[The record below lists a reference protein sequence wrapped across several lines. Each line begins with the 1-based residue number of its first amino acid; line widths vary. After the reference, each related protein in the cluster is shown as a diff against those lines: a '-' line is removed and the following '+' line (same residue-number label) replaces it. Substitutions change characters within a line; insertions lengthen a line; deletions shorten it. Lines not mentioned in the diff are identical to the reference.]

1 MTHGDQIIQDPA
13 PGKRLVRFCGDLLK
27 LTLQLPGSQ
36 AGSAWV
42 RTNIGHASVIRNEII
57 REVEEKK
64 TPLGKAWFDLPM
76 QRLDDRRFV
85 VTLPLC
91 EAGHFEAKCYFLKEG
106 ESQPTWP
113 PGPNT
118 AINVD
123 SADACCA
130 NIIYNAFVRQ
140 FGPNK
145 AGRQALSSS
154 DAQCVQNLDSSG
166 YTVIP
171 PSGTFRDLV
180 AELDFIIGELG
191 CRLLMLLPIHPT
203 PTTYGRMGRFGS
215 PYAALSF
222 TEVDPA
228 LAEFDPHATPLEQFI
243 ELVDAVHQRNAK
255 ILIDIAINHTGWAAR
270 LHETHPQWLVRSPE
284 GRIQVPGAWGVAWE
298 DLTKLNY
305 SQPELWQYMADVFLK
320 WCQRGV
326 DGFRCDAGYMI
337 PQKAWRY
344 IVAKVRTQFPD
355 VTFLLEG
362 LGGKIS
368 VTRDLLNSANLNW
381 AYSELF
387 QNYDRAQI
395 EHYLTEAIDI
405 SSKDGITV
413 HFAETHDNLRLAK
426 KSETYARMR
435 TALCALSSHNGAF
448 GFANGVEW
456 LATEKINVHDAAS
469 LNWGAATHQI
479 AEIRRLNHLLKI
491 HPAFHE
497 EVALSM
503 HQQNEGNYIV
513 LLRHHRPS
521 GKKLLLVVNLDTEN
535 RTVATWDPASTG
547 LDPAVFYDLLTGN
560 TIEAA
565 TSDGLHT
572 LQLEPGQVL
581 CLSTRAEEL
590 DPAGHYPEQPFALS
604 ERIEFQR
611 LSAKALEIVS
621 FYRGIEHFTHFDRAQ
636 AVHQLK
642 EDPLTFCKQHVSE
655 GGPPRVITWLWPQD
669 LRREVM
675 IPPGHFLLISADCA
689 FRARLADGNRTLAT
703 EPSLPTDE
711 GNHFVLFLPPA
722 VPQTMQRC
730 TLSLSVYDQ
739 AQPSG
744 CRHAEGHVVLLPAVK
759 DLPIKQVYDHSDL
772 LDEAFSFLATNG
784 RGAMLHSPVAWN
796 KLDSRYDGLLAA
808 NLHPDVP
815 EDRWIMFSR
824 CRAWVVYQGYSQA
837 LNMDCLEKFQT
848 STDGSGSW
856 QYHVPTGQGE
866 NVLLTVRMTMLV
878 GQNSVLLHFFRHP
891 AKDRPQ
897 RLADSE
903 PVEIILRP
911 DIENRSFHA
920 ATKAYQGPEKQW
932 PQAVSALSNGFDFT
946 PAADHQL
953 RIQMDEAVFITQ
965 PEWLYMIHRRQDAR
979 RGHDPDSDLFSPGYL
994 RVKVEGNQSVTLRAT
1009 AGNAQDISKAGA
1021 SVEDSITAPFATEE
1035 DTHIAASEMLNRSL
1049 DHYVVRRGDLKSVI
1063 AGYPWFLDWGRD
1075 ALIFV
1080 RGLVAAGK
1088 TAQARDI
1095 LIQFARFEK
1104 NGTLPN
1110 MIQAE
1115 SDANRSTSDAP
1126 LWLLTAS
1133 ADWVRAKDDDELL
1146 TTDCGGRSMRQILI
1160 SIGRSLKKGALN
1172 GVHMDPQSG
1181 LIFSPTHFSWMDT
1194 NHPAG
1199 TPRQGYPI
1207 EIQALWYKALSFL
1220 AEIDP
1225 TKSRQQWRQLAE
1237 QVQHSILQYFWQPE
1251 LAFLSDCLHA
1261 TPGQAARDAVADDA
1275 LRPNQLLAITLG
1287 AITDRVKCQGI
1298 LAACERLLVPGAIRS
1313 LADRPVQHEIKIIHH
1328 GALIND
1334 PRHPY
1339 WGKYEGDE
1347 DTRRKPA
1354 YHNGTAWTWPF
1365 PSFCEAWAMTYGE
1378 EGKAAALAWL
1388 SSGAQ
1393 LLEHGCLGHLPEI
1406 LDGDYPHTPRGCDA
1420 QAWGASELLRVW
1432 LKLF

>member
-1 MTHGDQIIQDPA
+1 MTHDEQIIQDPA
-13 PGKRLVRFCGDLLK
+13 PGTRLVRFCGDLLH
-27 LTLQLPGSQ
+27 LTLQLPCSQ
-36 AGSAWV
+36 AGTAWV
-42 RTNIGHASVIRNEII
+42 RTNIGYASIIRDEII
-57 REVEEKK
+57 REIEEKK

-76 QRLDDRRFV
+76 QRLDERRFAA
-85 VTLPLC
+85 TLPLC

-106 ESQPTWP
+106 ETQPTWP
-113 PGPNT
+113 PGLNT

-145 AGRQALSSS
+145 AGRRELSLS
-154 DAQCVQNLDSSG
+154 DAQCVQKLDKSG
-166 YTVIP
+166 YAVIP
-171 PSGTFRDLV
+171 PSGTFRDLI

-243 ELVDAVHQRNAK
+243 ELVDAVHRRNAK

-284 GRIQVPGAWGVAWE
+284 GRIEVPGAWGVAWE
-298 DLTKLNY
+298 DLTKLDY
-305 SQPELWQYMADVFLK
+305 SQPDLWQYMADVFLK
-320 WCQRGV
+320 WCRRGV

-337 PQKAWRY
+337 PLKAWRY

-355 VTFLLEG
+355 VIFLLEG

-368 VTRDLLNSANLNW
+368 VTRDLLNRANLNW

-395 EHYLTEAIDI
+395 EHYLPEAIDI
-405 SSKDGITV
+405 SSQDGITV
-413 HFAETHDNLRLAK
+413 HFAETHDNPRLAK

-435 TALCALSSHNGAF
+435 TALCALSSLNGAF

-456 LATEKINVHDAAS
+456 LATEKINVHDATS
-469 LNWGAATHQI
+469 LNWGSASNQI
-479 AEIRRLNHLLKI
+479 AEIRRLNHLLKV

-497 EVALSM
+497 EVSLSM
-503 HQQNEGNYIV
+503 HQQNDGNTIV

-521 GKKLLLVVNLDTEN
+521 GKKLLIVVNLDTEN
-535 RTVATWDPASTG
+535 RIVATWDAASTG
-547 LDPAVFYDLLTGN
+547 LDSSVFYDLLAGH
-560 TIEAA
+560 TIETA
-565 TSDGLHT
+565 TSDGLQT
-572 LQLEPGQVL
+572 LQLKPGEVL
-581 CLSTRAEEL
+581 CLSSQAEAL
-590 DPAGHYPEQPFALS
+590 RQAGRYPADPFALP
-604 ERIEFQR
+604 ERIEYQR
-611 LSAKALEIVS
+611 LSAKALQVVS
-621 FYRGIEHFTHFDRAQ
+621 FFRGIDQFTHFDRSQ
-636 AVHQLK
+636 AVQQLK
-642 EDPLTFCKQHVSE
+642 EDPLAFCKQHVSN
-655 GGPPRVITWLWPQD
+655 GGPPRVISWQWPQD

-675 IPPGHFLLISADCA
+675 IPPDHFLLICADRA
-689 FRARLADGNRTLAT
+689 FRARLADGDRTLAS
-703 EPSLPTDE
+703 EASLPTAAE
-711 GNHFVLFLPPA
+711 NHFVLFLPPA

-744 CRHAEGHVVLLPAVK
+744 CQHAEGHVALLPAVK
-759 DLPIKQVYDHSDL
+759 DLPVKQAFTHSEL
-772 LDEAFSFLATNG
+772 LAEAFTFLATNG
-784 RGAMLHSPVAWN
+784 RGAMLHSPVAWGE
-796 KLDSRYDGLLAA
+796 LHSRYDGLLAA

-837 LNMDCLEKFQT
+837 LNMDCLEKFRT

-866 NVLLTVRMTMLV
+866 HVLLTVRMAMV
-878 GQNSVLLHFFRHP
+878 ADQNSVALLFFRHP
-891 AKDRPQ
+891 AEDRPQ

-911 DIENRSFHA
+911 DIESRNFHA
-920 ATKAYQGPEKQW
+920 ATKAYQGPEDQW
-932 PQAVSALSNGFDFT
+932 PQAVAAFSNGFDFR
-946 PAADHQL
+946 PDAGHQL
-953 RIQMDEAVFITQ
+953 RIQMDKAAFVPQ

-994 RVKVEGNQSVTLRAT
+994 SVYIEGNRSVTLTAT
-1009 AGNAQDISKAGA
+1009 AGKAQDLTGKGTSAADFTKAPA
-1021 SVEDSITAPFATEE
+1021 AAENDSQ
-1035 DTHIAASEMLNRSL
+1035 IAASDILRRNL

-1080 RGLVAAGK
+1080 RGLAAAGK
-1088 TAQARDI
+1088 AAMARAI

-1115 SDANRSTSDAP
+1115 NDANRSTSDAP
-1126 LWLLTAS
+1126 LWLITAS
-1133 ADWVRAKDDDELL
+1133 ADWVRAQADDSLL
-1146 TTDCGGRSMRQILI
+1146 ETDCGGRSLRQILL

-1172 GVHMDPQSG
+1172 GVHMDPESG

-1207 EIQALWYKALSFL
+1207 EIQALWFAALSFL
-1220 AEIDP
+1220 AEIDSAE
-1225 TKSRQQWRQLAE
+1225 SRSNWHQLAQ
-1237 QVQHSILQYFWQPE
+1237 QVQHSILTYFWQPE

-1261 TPGQAARDAVADDA
+1261 PAAQAARDAIADDA

-1287 AITDRVKCQGI
+1287 ALTDKDKCRDI
-1298 LAACERLLVPGAIRS
+1298 LAACETLLVPGAIRS
-1313 LADRPVQHEIKIIHH
+1313 LADRPVRHEIKIIHQ

-1347 DTRRKPA
+1347 DRRRKPA

-1378 EGKAAALAWL
+1378 DGKETALAWL
-1388 SSGAQ
+1388 SSGAH
-1393 LLEHGCLGHLPEI
+1393 LLEHGCLGHIPEI

-1432 LKLF
+1432 LRLK